1 MENYNLKDYI
11 VKFQGI
17 DLALFNLREAGYTII
32 DDAYT
37 ALIIERA
44 LLEKNYAILKKEL
57 NLL

>member
-32 DDAYT
+32 DAAYM
-37 ALIIERA
+37 ALVKERA
-44 LLEKNYAILKKEL
+44 LLERNYAVYRKEF